1 MRLLNASRERGF
13 SLIEVLVTIV
23 ILMVGLLG
31 LAALQTNATVAEM
44 EAYQRSQALVLAQ
57 DLADRISANK
67 GKAAE
72 YVMNDIGLTIVDC
85 AGKTGSALDICEWGN
100 QLAGASEVTAGG
112 TKVGA
117 MIGARGCVT
126 SPSAN
131 VYMVTVVWQGMTNI
145 GTGPAVACGK
155 DKYGSGVKDGQRR
168 AISQIVRVALL
179 AA

>member
-1 MRLLNASRERGF
+1 MSARQDGF
-13 SLIEVLVTIV
+13 SLIEVLVTIG

-31 LAALQTNATVAEM
+31 LAALQTNATIAEM

-67 GKAAE
+67 AKAAD
-72 YVMNDIGLTIVDC
+72 YIKDDIGLAAVDC
-85 AGKTGSALDICEWGN
+85 AGKTAAALDLCEWGN
-100 QLAGASEVTAGG
+100 QVNGAAEVTAGG

-126 SPSAN
+126 LASAN
-131 VYMVTVVWQGMTNI
+131 VYMVTVAWQGFSKA
-145 GTGPAVACGK
+145 GAEPAVACGTG
-155 DKYGSGVKDGQRR
+155 KYGTGQRR
-168 AISQIVRVALL
+168 TVSQIVRVALL

>member
-1 MRLLNASRERGF
+1 MKSRHEGF
-13 SLIEVLVTIV
+13 SLIEVLVTIM

-72 YVMNDIGLTIVDC
+72 YVKNDIGLATDICD
-85 AGKTGSALDICEWGN
+85 GKTGSALDLCEWGN
-100 QLAGASEVTAGG
+100 QLAGAAEVTADGA
-112 TKVGA
+112 KVGA
-117 MIGARGCVT
+117 MLGARGCVT

-131 VYMVTVVWQGMTNI
+131 VYMVTVVWQGMTNV

-155 DKYGSGVKDGQRR
+155 DQYGAGVLDGQRR